1 MALIEEHTVA
11 AVARAFEVGGELQS
25 AVRYGSGHIHD
36 TYSVRFDDG
45 DRRRAHII
53 LQHINTDIFKNPVAV
68 MENIRRVT
76 THVRSRLDGA
86 PDAERRVL
94 QLVPTHDGRAWFVD
108 DEERYWRAYRFIEGA
123 KTFDEVK
130 SERQA
135 FEAAKAFGEF
145 QRMLEDLPGER
156 LAESIPHFHDTPKR
170 FTDFELAVNAD
181 VARRVKHVRREI
193 ASAMERRFI
202 AGLVVE
208 AGLPERVTH
217 NDTKL
222 NNVMLDERTGEG
234 ICVIDLDTV
243 MPGFVAYDFGD
254 MVRTMTCPAAED
266 EQDLARVEMRFSYFE
281 AVLRGYLAGAGD
293 FLTAAERESLIAGAK
308 VIVFEQGVRFL
319 ADHLAGD
326 TYYKVSRAGQN
337 LDRCRTQFRL
347 LESIEG
353 QEQHMMTLL
362 NTID

>member
-1 MALIEEHTVA
+1 MMDEHAVA
-11 AVARAFEVGGELQS
+11 AVARAFEASGELES
-25 AVRYGSGHIHD
+25 AIRYGSGHIHD
-36 TYSVRFDDG
+36 TYSVRFKEG
-45 DRRRAHII
+45 GRGGAHIL
-53 LQHINTDIFKNPVAV
+53 LQHINTKIFKNPVAV

-76 THVRSRLDGA
+76 THVRSRLGSA
-86 PDAERRVL
+86 TDADRRVL
-94 QLVPTHDGRAWFVD
+94 QLVPTREGSAWHVD

-123 KTFDEVK
+123 KTFDEVT

-135 FEAAKAFGEF
+135 FEAAKAFGSF
-145 QRMLEDLPGER
+145 QRMLADLPGER

-170 FTDFELAVNAD
+170 FTDFEFAVDTD
-181 VARRVKHVRREI
+181 VAGRGKHVRAEI
-193 ASAMERRFI
+193 EFAMERRFI
-202 AGLVVE
+202 AGALVE

-222 NNVMLDERTGEG
+222 NNVMLDEQTGEG

-243 MPGFVAYDFGD
+243 MPGFAAYDFGD

-266 EQDLARVEMRFSYFE
+266 EKDLAQVQMRFSFFE

-293 FLTAAERESLIAGAK
+293 FLTAEERKSLIAGAK

-319 ADHLAGD
+319 ADYLAGD
-326 TYYKVSRAGQN
+326 TYYKVSREGQN

-353 QEQHMMTLL
+353 QEGEMATLL

>member
-1 MALIEEHTVA
+1 MIEEHAVA
-11 AVARAFEVGGELQS
+11 AVAKAFKIDGEIES

-36 TYSVRFDDG
+36 TYSVRFDEG
-45 DRRRAHII
+45 GRGGAHII
-53 LQHINTDIFKNPVAV
+53 LQRMNTKIFKNPVAV

-76 THVRSRLDGA
+76 THVRSRLEGMPEAD
-86 PDAERRVL
+86 RRVL
-94 QLVPTHDGRAWFVD
+94 QLVSTRGGRAWHVD
-108 DEERYWRAYRFIEGA
+108 GDERYWRAYRFIEGA
-123 KTFDEVK
+123 KTLDEVK

-135 FEAAKAFGEF
+135 FEAAKAFGGF
-145 QRMLEDLPGER
+145 QRMLADLPGER
-156 LAESIPHFHDTPKR
+156 LAESIPHFHNTPKR
-170 FTDFELAVNAD
+170 FKDFEFAVDENA
-181 VARRVKHVRREI
+181 AGRAEHVRDEI
-193 ASAMERRFI
+193 AFAMKRRFV

-222 NNVMLDERTGEG
+222 NNVMLDDQTGEG

-266 EQDLARVEMRFSYFE
+266 EHDFARVEMRFPLFE

-293 FLTAAERESLIAGAK
+293 FLTSEERESLIAGAK
-308 VIVFEQGVRFL
+308 VIVFEQGIRFL
-319 ADHLAGD
+319 ADYLAGD
-326 TYYKVSRAGQN
+326 TYYKVSRTGQN

-347 LESIEG
+347 LESIER
-353 QEQHMMTLL
+353 QEQQMVKLL
-362 NTID
+362 RSTQ

>member
-1 MALIEEHTVA
+1 MIEEHTVA
-11 AVARAFEVGGELQS
+11 AVAKAFAIDGEFES

-36 TYSVRFDDG
+36 TYSVRFIEDG
-45 DRRRAHII
+45 RRGAHIL
-53 LQHINTDIFKNPVAV
+53 LQHINTKIFKNPVAV

-76 THVRSRLDGA
+76 THVRSKLDGVQ
-86 PDAERRVL
+86 DGDRRVL
-94 QLVPTHDGRAWFVD
+94 QLVPTLAGKAWHVD
-108 DEERYWRAYRFIEGA
+108 AQERYWRAYRFIEGA

-135 FEAAKAFGEF
+135 FEAAKAFGGF
-145 QRMLEDLPGER
+145 QRMLADLPGER

-170 FTDFELAVNAD
+170 FTNFEFAVNAD
-181 VARRVKHVRREI
+181 VAGRAKHVRDEI
-193 ASAMERRFI
+193 AFAMKRRFI

-222 NNVMLDERTGEG
+222 NNVMLDDSTGEG

-243 MPGFVAYDFGD
+243 MPGFAAYDFGD

-266 EQDLARVEMRFSYFE
+266 EQDLSLVEMQYPLFE
-281 AVLRGYLAGAGD
+281 AVLRGYLGGARD
-293 FLTAAERESLIAGAK
+293 FLTGQERESLIAGAK
-308 VIVFEQGVRFL
+308 VIMFEQGVRFL

-337 LDRCRTQFRL
+337 LDRARTQFKL
-347 LESIEG
+347 LESIER
-353 QEQHMMTLL
+353 QEREMVGLFKS
-362 NTID
+362 IG

>member
-1 MALIEEHTVA
+1 MIEEHTVA
-11 AVARAFEVGGELQS
+11 AVAKAFDVDGIFES

-36 TYSVRFDDG
+36 TYSVRFAADG
-45 DRRRAHII
+45 RRGAHII
-53 LQHINTDIFKNPVAV
+53 LQHINTKIFKNPVAV
-68 MENIRRVT
+68 MENIQRVT
-76 THVRSRLDGA
+76 THVHARLAGVQ
-86 PDAERRVL
+86 DANRRVL
-94 QLVPTHDGRAWFVD
+94 QLVPAREGCAWLVD

-135 FEAAKAFGEF
+135 FEAAKAFGKF
-145 QRMLEDLPGER
+145 QRMLADLPGER

-170 FTDFELAVNAD
+170 FTDFEFAVDSDAAGRAKQVQD
-181 VARRVKHVRREI
+181 EI
-193 ASAMERRFI
+193 AFAMKRRFL
-202 AGLVVE
+202 AGLVTE

-222 NNVMLDERTGEG
+222 NNVMIDERTGEG

-243 MPGFVAYDFGD
+243 MPGFAAYDFGD

-266 EQDLARVEMRFSYFE
+266 EQNLLQVEMRFPLFE
-281 AVLRGYLAGAGD
+281 AVLRGYLEGAGD

-326 TYYKVSRAGQN
+326 TYYKVSRPGQN

-347 LESIEG
+347 LESIECQG
-353 QEQHMMTLL
+353 PDMAELL
-362 NTID
+362 RSIG